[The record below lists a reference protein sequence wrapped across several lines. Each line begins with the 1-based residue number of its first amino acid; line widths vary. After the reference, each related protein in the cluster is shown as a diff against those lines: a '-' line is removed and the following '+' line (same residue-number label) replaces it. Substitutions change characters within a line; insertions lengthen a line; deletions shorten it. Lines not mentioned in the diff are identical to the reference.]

1 MDLVDSV
8 EKDVYKR
15 QGLGSI
21 PSVATLLE
29 FLSETIVSGLIYDV
43 LKFSAKKG
51 SDFMKKEILLLGLGV
66 CGDMV

>member
-1 MDLVDSV
+1 MLAT
-8 EKDVYKR
+8 
-15 QGLGSI
+15 GLGSI